1 MKSRLLKSR
10 AERALPLFLSFL
22 LPFLIAGLAF
32 AISGLYPF
40 GDRQIFVNDGWH
52 QYYPFLVAFR
62 SKLLNGGSLQ
72 YDWTVGMGS
81 NYLSIFAYYLSSP
94 LYLLSALVP
103 LRWLRDDVQEYAV
116 EEFKSAVEFLEKHTG
131 NKYDWDKLA
140 EACEIWNAQNRAK
153 FEKWEYNRTDIPPHT
168 GATSWL
174 YRIFEH
180 QAVCG
185 VQRALD
191 NDLKVNKLLAKQVAE
206 RKFPKTVRYRA
217 ILWNTPCNNYANF
230 NNWLLNC
237 WGIDSVC
244 EMIDIH
250 GTEQIDTS
258 SRENMLFG
266 IAKMFQTSTMRAH
279 TKGGYEVMVDD
290 LWQKYA
296 EYNCD
301 MIILFDQ
308 ISCKGVGAING
319 IFEEGAKKRGLLMC
333 TVRQD
338 LMDPTSISRRD
349 MRADVNTFM
358 QTVMNAEPLDPS
370 LVDFDDDECW

>member
-1 MKSRLLKSR
+1 
-10 AERALPLFLSFL
+10 
-22 LPFLIAGLAF
+22 
-32 AISGLYPF
+32 
-40 GDRQIFVNDGWH
+40 
-52 QYYPFLVAFR
+52 
-62 SKLLNGGSLQ
+62 
-72 YDWTVGMGS
+72 
-81 NYLSIFAYYLSSP
+81 
-94 LYLLSALVP
+94 
-103 LRWLRDDVQEYAV
+103 
-116 EEFKSAVEFLEKHTG
+116 
-131 NKYDWDKLA
+131 
-140 EACEIWNAQNRAK
+140 
-153 FEKWEYNRTDIPPHT
+153 
-168 GATSWL
+168 
-174 YRIFEH
+174 
-180 QAVCG
+180 
-185 VQRALD
+185 
-191 NDLKVNKLLAKQVAE
+191 
-206 RKFPKTVRYRA
+206 
-217 ILWNTPCNNYANF
+217 
-230 NNWLLNC
+230 
-237 WGIDSVC
+237 
-244 EMIDIH
+244 MIDIH
-250 GTEQIDTS
+250 GTGQIDTS

>member
-1 MKSRLLKSR
+1 M
-10 AERALPLFLSFL
+10 
-22 LPFLIAGLAF
+22 
-32 AISGLYPF
+32 
-40 GDRQIFVNDGWH
+40 
-52 QYYPFLVAFR
+52 
-62 SKLLNGGSLQ
+62 
-72 YDWTVGMGS
+72 
-81 NYLSIFAYYLSSP
+81 
-94 LYLLSALVP
+94 
-103 LRWLRDDVQEYAV
+103 
-116 EEFKSAVEFLEKHTG
+116 
-131 NKYDWDKLA
+131 
-140 EACEIWNAQNRAK
+140 
-153 FEKWEYNRTDIPPHT
+153 
-168 GATSWL
+168 
-174 YRIFEH
+174 
-180 QAVCG
+180 
-185 VQRALD
+185 QRALD
-191 NDLKVNKLLAKQVAE
+191 NDIKVNKLLAKQVAE

-308 ISCKGVGAING
+308 ISCKGVGA
-319 IFEEGAKKRGLLMC
+319 FRPPMQPQSSAAS
-333 TVRQD
+333 VRTHSKHTYSFFQAHSNQY
-338 LMDPTSISRRD
+338 P
-349 MRADVNTFM
+349 AFFH
-358 QTVMNAEPLDPS
+358 P
-370 LVDFDDDECW
+370 